1 MHTKYVGTII
11 KQRRKE
17 KQISQES
24 LAAYC
29 KVSKQTISN
38 IESGE
43 AETSYIIFLQIC
55 NFIEIDPQD
64 IMHLIEMLDMLH
76 AEALPE

>member
-43 AETSYIIFLQIC
+43 AETSYIIFLRIC
-55 NFIEIDPQD
+55 NFIEIDPKE
-64 IMHLIEMLDMLH
+64 IMHLIKMLDTIH

>member
-1 MHTKYVGTII
+1 MHTKYVGAII
-11 KQRRKE
+11 KQRRRE

-38 IESGE
+38 IENGE
-43 AETSYIIFLQIC
+43 AETSYIIFLRIC
-55 NFIEIDPQD
+55 KFIEIDPKD
-64 IMHLIEMLDMLH
+64 IMHLIEMLDMIH
-76 AEALPE
+76 AETLPE

>member
-17 KQISQES
+17 KQILQES
-24 LAAYC
+24 LAEYC

-43 AETSYIIFLQIC
+43 AETSYVIFLRIC
-55 NFIEIDPQD
+55 NFIEIDPKE
-64 IMHLIEMLDMLH
+64 ILHLIKVLDMIH
-76 AEALPE
+76 AETLPN